1 VSLLALE
8 TVCAAY
14 GKVPVIQDV
23 SLELEEGESVA
34 LMGANGAGKTTT
46 LRAISGVLSPRAGN
60 VRFCGQDITR
70 LSAARVVRLGL
81 AHCPEGREVFA
92 DMSVL
97 ENLELGAYT
106 RHDGRIA
113 QDLRRIYQLF
123 PVLKER
129 LKQAAGS
136 LSGGEQQM
144 LAIGRALMSQPRLI
158 LFDEPSLGL
167 SPLLVKQVAQAIKT
181 LNQSGLSV
189 LLVEQNVYVAFA
201 VATRG
206 YVMENGRLTLSGPME
221 ALRAD
226 RRVRQA
232 YLGG

>member
-1 VSLLALE
+1 MSLLALE
-8 TVCAAY
+8 TVCATY

-46 LRAISGVLSPRAGN
+46 LRAISGVLNARAGN

-70 LSAARVVRLGL
+70 LSAARIVRLGL

-106 RHDGRIA
+106 RHDGRIVE
-113 QDLRRIYQLF
+113 DLRRIYALF
-123 PVLKER
+123 PVLKDR

-167 SPLLVKQVAQAIKT
+167 SPLLVKQVARAIKT
-181 LNQSGLSV
+181 LNQRGLSV

-221 ALRAD
+221 ALRTD
-226 RRVRQA
+226 RRVKQA